1 MDYGNM
7 FTRIALC
14 MPHKFDATNIKKLE
28 YPERFAEE
36 PFEEILK
43 ILPISKFSSILELGC
58 GSGYY
63 TFPLAHFSAQDAK
76 VYALDVELKMLNLL
90 RANMRRG
97 KIFKPLHPDDV
108 KKIIP
113 LLIQENQF
121 EVLDESIDLFFC
133 AKVLHEIEGFSE
145 FFEELTR
152 VMRKNGVVY
161 VLDWKKEQTKQGPP
175 MELRIDMKE
184 AIEMFG
190 KNGVQIDKSGEIFTD
205 YYYLMGKATG

>member
-1 MDYGNM
+1 MRVVLD
-7 FTRIALC
+7 
-14 MPHKFDATNIKKLE
+14 MPHKFDATHIKKLE

-36 PFEEILK
+36 PFDKILE
-43 ILPISKFSSILELGC
+43 ILPIDKFASILELGC
-58 GSGYY
+58 GTGFY
-63 TFPLAHFSAQDAK
+63 TFPLAHFSAKKARIF
-76 VYALDVELKMLNLL
+76 ALDVELKMLDIL
-90 RANMRRG
+90 RANMRG
-97 KIFKPLHPDDV
+97 GQIVKPLDRKDV

-113 LLIQENQF
+113 LLIRENEF

-190 KNGVQIDKSGEIFTD
+190 KNGVQIDKSGEIFMD